1 MLELIFILFIINTQI
16 VIKEIFLNIMIM
28 FIMYKMGEV
37 NKLTLKIELIIFR
50 MTLSISKNLM
60 PDC

>member
-1 MLELIFILFIINTQI
+1 
-16 VIKEIFLNIMIM
+16 MIM

-60 PDC
+60 PDR